1 MSDLSQHDESG
12 CAELRPLLADFLTQA
27 SQDGALGAEEQARL
41 EAHLP
46 ECSACSEELV
56 GLLELSEDLAALSG
70 GAPSAGD
77 VLTQETEGPTLRV
90 HAGGGWKVALS
101 LIAAAALL
109 LVSWIA
115 WRAPVAR
122 VVIAGAEVQ
131 RLAPGQALVARED
144 SRVLLPC
151 GSEVEVEAGATLRF
165 LGKRELALDT
175 GVGWFRVAKAEE
187 PFLVRARGARVRVL
201 GTSFR
206 VEVKEIDMSPKQGAA
221 LGAAVIVAVVTGVVV
236 FETDHAS
243 EELRAGQGARA
254 TTAGGITRLENEEQ
268 VAKRLAPLQE
278 ARAALEAENA
288 ELKER
293 ERKLEA
299 RVAALKEQLRGQPV
313 AAPRREP
320 TPAPETPA
328 VPLVR
333 DEESKGFRVHPSDT
347 DQNEALAKVDW
358 SRAGEGAVEMFPHLK
373 SVWEAVKAGEPISPE
388 VQKTLY
394 KANQKLVEVVLE
406 IQGKVPTHT
415 AGNGEFT
422 HPLVLVN
429 VMAEHLSRAG
439 EPFQAEQL
447 QRLEQVGAAYQ
458 ASWDQAQGRYGK
470 GTPTLRKLADELA
483 LKRDAMAKVEELLTP
498 AQRMI
503 VIFEEAQHVN
513 RLDIYS
519 PIMAVIANAKPLA
532 VTSEAPLRTSLD
544 QVAAT
549 SWGLTGSDWAAAGPA
564 LDAWARALEPQLVS
578 APRNLLGSF
587 TLDEALRSASAQAA
601 AAEAVLRVLAPD
613 SDSAKLILNSAAF
626 SVPRKVVVAQDGK

>member
-1 MSDLSQHDESG
+1 MSDMSPEDDQSG
-12 CAELRPLLADFLTQA
+12 CAELRPLLADFLTEC
-27 SQDGALGAEEQARL
+27 LGAEEQARV

-46 ECSACSEELV
+46 GCPACSEELV
-56 GLLELSEDLAALSG
+56 GLLELSEGLAAL
-70 GAPSAGD
+70 AG
-77 VLTQETEGPTLRV
+77 PALRV
-90 HAGGGWKVALS
+90 HRGGGWKVALG

-115 WRAPVAR
+115 WRAPAAR

-131 RLAPGQALVARED
+131 RLTPGQALVAREA

-206 VEVKEIDMSPKQGAA
+206 VEVKESDMSPKQGAA

-254 TTAGGITRLENEEQ
+254 STAGGITRLADEEE
-268 VAKRLAPLQE
+268 VAKRLAPLEE

-299 RVAALKEQLRGQPV
+299 RVAALKEQLRGKPV
-313 AAPRREP
+313 AAP
-320 TPAPETPA
+320 ETPVA
-328 VPLVR
+328 REAAPKTPVVPEVPE
-333 DEESKGFRVHPSDT
+333 EESKGYRVHPADT

-358 SRAGEGAVEMFPHLK
+358 SRAGEGAVEMFPHLE
-373 SVWEAVKAGEPISPE
+373 SVWQSIREGKSISPE

-415 AGNGEFT
+415 SGNGEFT

-429 VMAEHLSRAG
+429 VMGEHLNRAG

-447 QRLEQVGAAYQ
+447 QRLEQIGAAYQ
-458 ASWDQAQGRYGK
+458 ASWDQAQSRYGAA
-470 GTPTLRKLADELA
+470 TPALRKLSDELV

-498 AQRMI
+498 AQREI
-503 VIFEEAQHVN
+503 VIFKEAQHVN

-519 PIMAVIANAKPLA
+519 PIMAVIANAKPLG
-532 VTSEAPLRTSLD
+532 VTDEAPLRTSLD
-544 QVAAT
+544 QIAGT
-549 SWGLTGSDWAAAGPA
+549 YWGLTGNDLAAAAPA
-564 LDAWARALEPQLVS
+564 LDAWARTLETELVS

-587 TLDEALRSASAQAA
+587 TLSEAVRSANAQAT
-601 AAEAVLRVLAPD
+601 AAEEVLRVLGAD
-613 SDSAKLILNSAAF
+613 SDSAKLILNSTAF
-626 SVPRKVVVAQDGK
+626 SVPRKVEVPQDGK